1 MQAIKGQAEL
11 VRKAKV
17 CCLGKHQDKRVIG
30 EGCSSDIEQLA
41 RSYQELL
48 EYVLFHALLR
58 TR

>member
-17 CCLGKHQDKRVIG
+17 CCLDRHQDKRG
-30 EGCSSDIEQLA
+30 SSEGCSSDTEQLA

-48 EYVLFHALLR
+48 EYVIFTALQR

>member
-17 CCLGKHQDKRVIG
+17 CCLSRHQDERGSG
-30 EGCSSDIEQLA
+30 EGFSSDTEQLA

-48 EYVLFHALLR
+48 EYVLLPALLR